1 MNKYFD
7 TYYDWWKN
15 IDKSIFFVI
24 TILFTLG
31 LFFSFVSTSIIA
43 SDKLSTNS
51 YYFFLKHLVFVTLGI
66 LIILIFSSLDQKLLI
81 NLSILLFFLSFITL
95 FLVPIIGIEVKGSK
109 RWLDIGTLPRFQPIE
124 TLKPFFVIIIS
135 LIISIDKKNLYFKY
149 LMSMVVLL
157 PTIILLLSQPDLGQ
171 TLLLISV
178 WLTLIFVSGINL
190 ILFFLSLVTVC
201 SLTFILIFLFPKFE
215 YIKIRLISFINASEG
230 NNYQADKASDAIS
243 SGGFLGKGIGE
254 GTLNSKIPEAHTD
267 YIMAVIA
274 EEFGVIIVIGIIL
287 LYLIFSY

>member
-81 NLSILLFFLSFITL
+81 NLSILLFFFSFITL

-135 LIISIDKKNLYFKY
+135 LIISIDKK
-149 LMSMVVLL
+149 
-157 PTIILLLSQPDLGQ
+157 ICILN
-171 TLLLISV
+171 I
-178 WLTLIFVSGINL
+178 
-190 ILFFLSLVTVC
+190 
-201 SLTFILIFLFPKFE
+201 
-215 YIKIRLISFINASEG
+215 
-230 NNYQADKASDAIS
+230 
-243 SGGFLGKGIGE
+243 
-254 GTLNSKIPEAHTD
+254 
-267 YIMAVIA
+267 
-274 EEFGVIIVIGIIL
+274 
-287 LYLIFSY
+287 